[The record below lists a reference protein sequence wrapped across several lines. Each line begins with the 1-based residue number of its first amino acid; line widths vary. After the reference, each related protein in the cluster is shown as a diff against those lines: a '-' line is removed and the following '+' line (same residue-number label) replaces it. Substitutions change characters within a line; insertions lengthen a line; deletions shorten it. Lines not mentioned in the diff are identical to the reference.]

1 MPPTPEKVSA
11 AADERVWRR
20 AVAAGE
26 RHRARMSS
34 DLDDHAVQPLA
45 AALLGMDAAAMALE
59 RGQTDEAAQML
70 LQSRGM
76 VRSVTQRL
84 RSLLFELRPP
94 SLDSGGVVSAARS
107 LIGQFRR
114 ETGIRVSLEGDL
126 PRLEPEAEITLYRAL
141 QESLANVARHAEAAS
156 VDVRF
161 ELEGSRAVMEVRDD
175 GAGFDPGES
184 GEGVGYGGLAAIRT
198 RVEWLGGK
206 LEVRAAPGVGTVVAV
221 HIPL

>member
-1 MPPTPEKVSA
+1 MPPIPEQVSA

-20 AVAAGE
+20 AVATSE
-26 RHRARMSS
+26 RQRARMSS

-45 AALLGMDAAAMALE
+45 AALLGLDAAAMALE
-59 RGQTDEAAQML
+59 RGRAEEATQML
-70 LQSRGM
+70 LQSRTM

-84 RSLLFELRPP
+84 RGLLFELRPP

-114 ETGIRVSLEGDL
+114 DTGIKVSLDGDL
-126 PRLEPEAEITLYRAL
+126 PRLEPEAEVTLYRAL
-141 QESLANVARHAEAAS
+141 QEALGNVARHAEAAS

-175 GAGFDPGES
+175 GIGFETDPGS
-184 GEGVGYGGLAAIRT
+184 DGRGYGGLAAIRA
-198 RVEWLGGK
+198 RLEWLGGR
-206 LEVRAAPGVGTVVAV
+206 LDVRAAPGVGTVVAV